1 MKAGVSLARL
11 LLLLHCSCCWASSRE
26 PHGTA
31 DSASV
36 QVAPTAV
43 EVQVDQ
49 ADVART
55 FEPVTTINHTTAVLP
70 TSTPPLAPFST
81 TIPPDPDAQTV
92 ATTPDDVHVSQEPVP
107 HHATTADS
115 SLPPSP
121 TAGSSTPSTAPA
133 VAQETPDVAATSS
146 EKPAPTSPTTAANPT
161 APSVDPSSQS
171 TTPPSADAPPVVSS
185 ATSSVTT
192 TPNDETTA
200 SRIISTEGEAT
211 VSSSTSTTS
220 STTSTT
226 ATTAVASTTEEASS
240 VPPIAAQTG
249 VASDETVEAP
259 EFLSF
264 NEWKDK
270 YVIVAADASAAAA
283 RRSKKTA
290 QRARQDA
297 QGGQASFDGDGADF
311 GSLFAS
317 EEASGMGDNRAK
329 DPGPGTSNGAAGPKT
344 EERGSH
350 KPRPVA
356 TGSGGKSDNALN
368 VTLIQPLPNVGT
380 GEASDPL
387 LLLKDRSN
395 YAAFECAAM
404 VHRSSRQS
412 KGASSILVEKKD
424 RYMLTPCSADPKFV
438 EVELCDEIQI
448 DAIVLA
454 NFELFSSMFKYFE
467 MTCSVDYPGRPET
480 WHNLGTFRARN
491 ARGIQVFRPNPVPN
505 FCRYVRINFLTHY
518 GSEYYCP
525 VSLLRVYGYTQLDAH
540 RESERKKAELEAALA
555 SALEEGDAEEE
566 EEEDMAPSQSVSELP
581 ASHEASA
588 SPAPDVDSATKQV
601 ENATMSDRDTAST
614 KHLIPDGPPSATS
627 GDKPTDA
634 PSNTVSADTSENGKR
649 LSGSVNKTEPT
660 STVDSA
666 AVAASSAPTRGEPNS
681 NGSTTESASASLDE
695 ITLQTPT
702 STPGTATSI
711 DTQYSSSSADPIHPS
726 PSVPAGPLQVSD
738 ANATEPTRPSTSEA
752 FAASSTSEVNATTT
766 TPSESANAM
775 DPTASSPPAASTT
788 ASAPRPPASE
798 PPIVTVRHAPRNETI
813 RPMPPLP
820 QITPPQPQPGESI
833 YTTIM
838 KRLTILEQNQTIA
851 MHYIEAQSTMLREA
865 FLRVERRLKDV
876 EGMHQRQEQSFRLI
890 LSELDKQRLDIE
902 SERLSLTAQV
912 AVLAQEVRLE
922 KRLSIA
928 ELFGLLALVVFVVAT
943 RGSPTAPL
951 MHLTSSQVLRRAA
964 AQADARKVELAR
976 REGADQHRRFD
987 AWEEMVTGTE
997 RDRERTRKASA
1008 TRNAIAGLGRAPSG
1022 KRAPIS
1028 SKTAPRRNYA
1038 TTSASRTPVL
1048 RANRA
1053 WSPPVRHSS
1062 APPDE
1067 IFPDFVINGD
1077 GPTTT
1082 RPLQRRGSRK
1092 SNGGY
1097 GSFGLGVFPNG
1108 IDTNQSARA
1117 SSPLQYS
1124 TLRRRG
1130 SVELSDGML
1139 SDDQFSTT
1147 TSASEPMHHPVGLY
1161 SAHATDEADDERGS
1175 RHSDDE
1181 AEETLLSPLPITNR
1195 PKTLI
1200 PTSPSPAAVSTSRAS
1215 PPRKLGPPPSPR
1227 RHSSLLIPFPLVD
1240 DAPNPL
1246 APTVGFSPSL
1256 ADRTRWNS
1264 EGGPFVFLLLLPP
1277 LRDRA
1282 LFASPS
1288 SQPMAPHAKGFSATR
1303 LYIGNLSPSVDEYTL
1318 MQLCSKHGKIQQL
1331 DYLFHKSG
1339 PLRGKPRGYAFVE
1352 FSTRDVRTAALLR
1365 LGGSLREALRAMVAM
1380 DDQLVRGRKISVT
1393 AASEQQTYDD
1403 ATSSAGRGRG
1413 AGRASDPTRPT
1424 AISLL
1429 KSQSSGGGSTNK
1441 KIAALEAKLAALR
1454 KEKPKEGTTAKSKA
1468 GTSETKKVESSTAA
1482 VVDGDTFLGA
1492 IEKEMQVEPSE
1503 AGGKEGPSKTPSTL
1517 P

>member
-1 MKAGVSLARL
+1 MKAGVSLAWL
-11 LLLLHCSCCWASSRE
+11 FLLLHCSCSWASSGE

-31 DSASV
+31 DAASASSRAV
-36 QVAPTAV
+36 GSVEVAPTATEV
-43 EVQVDQ
+43 EVDVE
-49 ADVART
+49 VARAV
-55 FEPVTTINHTTAVLP
+55 EPVSTIDRTIAVRA
-70 TSTPPLAPFST
+70 TSTPPLAPST
-81 TIPPDPDAQTV
+81 SSTSNTDAQTV
-92 ATTPDDVHVSQEPVP
+92 ATILDDPHVSQEPVQHP
-107 HHATTADS
+107 ATTTDS
-115 SLPPSP
+115 PPPLSSN
-121 TAGSSTPSTAPA
+121 AGSSMPATAT
-133 VAQETPDVAATSS
+133 VAQETPDAV
-146 EKPAPTSPTTAANPT
+146 APTSDTPDPTTATTPATPI
-161 APSVDPSSQS
+161 APSDAQPSPADPDLVHPI
-171 TTPPSADAPPVVSS
+171 PPPPATDVPVISS
-185 ATSSVTT
+185 APSSVTN
-192 TPNDETTA
+192 PPDHDPSA
-200 SRIISTEGEAT
+200 SKSIAAEGEAT
-211 VSSSTSTTS
+211 VSSATPITSTT
-220 STTSTT
+220 TT
-226 ATTAVASTTEEASS
+226 AAAAASATEEASNMPPLAAETT
-240 VPPIAAQTG
+240 VP
-249 VASDETVEAP
+249 SDETAEAP

-270 YVIVAADASAAAA
+270 YVVVAADASAAAA

-297 QGGQASFDGDGADF
+297 QGGHASFDGDGADL

-317 EEASGMGDNRAK
+317 EEASVTGDDRAK
-329 DPGPGTSNGAAGPKT
+329 EQGAGASNGAARPNT
-344 EERGSH
+344 DDAGSH
-350 KPRPVA
+350 KPRQAAP
-356 TGSGGKSDNALN
+356 GSVGKNDNAFN
-368 VTLIQPLPNVGT
+368 VSLIQPLPNVGT
-380 GEASDPL
+380 GEPSDPL

-555 SALEEGDAEEE
+555 SALEEGDAEEDE
-566 EEEDMAPSQSVSELP
+566 EEELVPSPSASESSILL
-581 ASHEASA
+581 EASA
-588 SPAPDVDSATKQV
+588 SAAAGVDSATKQV
-601 ENATMSDRDTAST
+601 ENETLPGGDRVPKKPLITTAHPT
-614 KHLIPDGPPSATS
+614 ATS
-627 GDKPTDA
+627 GDTPTNA
-634 PSNTVSADTSENGKR
+634 PSITASITASENSQSLNG
-649 LSGSVNKTEPT
+649 TEPT
-660 STVDSA
+660 STVHSA
-666 AVAASSAPTRGEPNS
+666 AIASSSPSRGDE
-681 NGSTTESASASLDE
+681 STPPHPSGNTTIVSSDSLDGA
-695 ITLQTPT
+695 IAQTPT
-702 STPGTATSI
+702 LATGTATSVYK
-711 DTQYSSSSADPIHPS
+711 QSSTSTPVSSIIF
-726 PSVPAGPLQVSD
+726 PSVPSGSPLAS
-738 ANATEPTRPSTSEA
+738 ASNSTEPSLLSPPEVSAAASISETSATTPTTSE
-752 FAASSTSEVNATTT
+752 SVTATT
-766 TPSESANAM
+766 P
-775 DPTASSPPAASTT
+775 PSSPPLEASAT

-798 PPIVTVRHAPRNETI
+798 PPIVTVRHVPRNETI
-813 RPMPPLP
+813 RTMPHLP

-902 SERLSLTAQV
+902 SERLSLIAQV
-912 AVLAQEVRLE
+912 AVLAQEVKLE
-922 KRLSIA
+922 KRLSIV

-943 RGSPTAPL
+943 RGSPTSPL

-964 AQADARKVELAR
+964 AQAEARKAELAR
-976 REGADQHRRFD
+976 REGADLHRRSD
-987 AWEEMVTGTE
+987 AWEVLAPGPE
-997 RDRERTRKASA
+997 RERERTRKASA
-1008 TRNAIAGLGRAPSG
+1008 TRNGMAGLGRAPLG

-1028 SKTAPRRNYA
+1028 IKTAPRRNHA
-1038 TTSASRTPVL
+1038 TASASRTPVL

-1067 IFPDFVINGD
+1067 IFPDFVINED
-1077 GPTTT
+1077 GPTTM
-1082 RPLQRRGSRK
+1082 RSLQRRGSRK

-1097 GSFGLGVFPNG
+1097 GNVGLGEARGLGVFPNG
-1108 IDTNQSARA
+1108 IVTSHSARA
-1117 SSPLQYS
+1117 SSPLQNS
-1124 TLRRRG
+1124 TARHRG
-1130 SVELSDGML
+1130 SVDLSDGML

-1147 TSASEPMHHPVGLY
+1147 TSASEPMHHPVGLH

-1175 RHSDDE
+1175 RYSDDDGQ
-1181 AEETLLSPLPITNR
+1181 ETLLSPLPIANKLT
-1195 PKTLI
+1195 PSMI
-1200 PTSPSPAAVSTSRAS
+1200 PNSPFLAAASTSRSSA
-1215 PPRKLGPPPSPR
+1215 PKKLARPPSP
-1227 RHSSLLIPFPLVD
+1227 LTLK
-1240 DAPNPL
+1240 AC
-1246 APTVGFSPSL
+1246 
-1256 ADRTRWNS
+1256 
-1264 EGGPFVFLLLLPP
+1264 
-1277 LRDRA
+1277 A
-1282 LFASPS
+1282 LFPS
-1288 SQPMAPHAKGFSATR
+1288 VAAMAPHAKGFSATR

-1339 PLRGKPRGYAFVE
+1339 PSRGKPRGYAFVE
-1352 FSTRDVRTAALLR
+1352 FSTRD
-1365 LGGSLREALRAMVAM
+1365 EALRAMVAM

-1393 AASEQQTYDD
+1393 AASQQQTYDD
-1403 ATSSAGRGRG
+1403 AGSSAGRGVGRG
-1413 AGRASDPTRPT
+1413 SDANRPT

-1429 KSQSSGGGSTNK
+1429 KSQNSGGGSTNK

-1454 KEKPKEGTTAKSKA
+1454 KEKPTTGTVASSKEATAEVEKGNSNTTPA
-1468 GTSETKKVESSTAA
+1468 
-1482 VVDGDTFLGA
+1482 VDGDAWLDA
-1492 IEKEMQVEPSE
+1492 IEKEVVASGE
-1503 AGGKEGPSKTPSTL
+1503 GGPSSSSNP
-1517 P
+1517 PQEGG

>member
-31 DSASV
+31 DNASV

-43 EVQVDQ
+43 EVQVNQ

-55 FEPVTTINHTTAVLP
+55 FEPVTTIDHTTAVLP
-70 TSTPPLAPFST
+70 TSTPPLAPSST
-81 TIPPDPDAQTV
+81 TISPDPEAQTA
-92 ATTPDDVHVSQEPVP
+92 ATTPDDVHVSHEPAP
-107 HHATTADS
+107 YHATTSDS
-115 SLPPSP
+115 SLPPSS
-121 TAGSSTPSTAPA
+121 TAGSSTPSTPPA
-133 VAQETPDVAATSS
+133 VTQETPDVAATSS
-146 EKPAPTSPTTAANPT
+146 EGPAPTPPTTAANPT
-161 APSVDPSSQS
+161 APSDAPSSPS
-171 TTPPSADAPPVVSS
+171 ATPPSATDATPVVSS

-192 TPNDETTA
+192 TPNDEATA
-200 SRIISTEGEAT
+200 SRITSTEGKAT

-220 STTSTT
+220 TTTSTT
-226 ATTAVASTTEEASS
+226 ATTAVASSTEEVSS
-240 VPPIAAQTG
+240 VPPIAAQTA
-249 VASDETVEAP
+249 VASDEAVEAP

-317 EEASGMGDNRAK
+317 EEASGMGDNRTK
-329 DPGPGTSNGAAGPKT
+329 DPGPGTSNGAAGPKA
-344 EERGSH
+344 EEAGSH
-350 KPRPVA
+350 KTRPVA
-356 TGSGGKSDNALN
+356 TGPGGKSDNALN

-380 GEASDPL
+380 GEPSDPL

-566 EEEDMAPSQSVSELP
+566 DEEDMCPSPSASELP

-588 SPAPDVDSATKQV
+588 SPAPIVDSATKQV
-601 ENATMSDRDTAST
+601 ENATISDRDTAST
-614 KHLIPDGPPSATS
+614 KASIPDGPPSAMS
-627 GDKPTDA
+627 GDKPMDA
-634 PSNTVSADTSENGKR
+634 PSTTANANTSENGKW
-649 LSGSVNKTEPT
+649 LNGTEPT
-660 STVDSA
+660 STADS
-666 AVAASSAPTRGEPNS
+666 AVAASSAPTRGDLNS

-695 ITLQTPT
+695 IILQTPI
-702 STPGTATSI
+702 SKPGTATSI
-711 DTQYSSSSADPIHPS
+711 DTQSSLSSADPIHPS
-726 PSVPAGPLQVSD
+726 LSVPAGPLQVSD
-738 ANATEPTRPSTSEA
+738 SNATEPTRPSTSEA
-752 FAASSTSEVNATTT
+752 SAASSTSGVDATTT

-798 PPIVTVRHAPRNETI
+798 PPIGTVRHAPRNETI

-902 SERLSLTAQV
+902 SERLSLSAQV
-912 AVLAQEVRLE
+912 AVQAQELRLE

-928 ELFGLLALVVFVVAT
+928 ELFGLLSLVVFVVAT

-964 AQADARKVELAR
+964 EQADARKVELAR
-976 REGADQHRRFD
+976 REGAAQHRPFD

-1082 RPLQRRGSRK
+1082 RSLQRRGSRK
-1092 SNGGY
+1092 SNGAY
-1097 GSFGLGVFPNG
+1097 GSVGLGVSPDG
-1108 IDTNQSARA
+1108 IDANQSARA

-1130 SVELSDGML
+1130 SVVLSDEML

-1181 AEETLLSPLPITNR
+1181 SEETLLSPLPITNR
-1195 PKTLI
+1195 PTTSVPI
-1200 PTSPSPAAVSTSRAS
+1200 SPSPAAVSTSRAS

-1227 RHSSLLIPFPLVD
+1227 RRSSPLIPFPSVD
-1240 DAPNPL
+1240 DAPDPL
-1246 APTVGFSPSL
+1246 APTSRLPSP
-1256 ADRTRWNS
+1256 
-1264 EGGPFVFLLLLPP
+1264 PP
-1277 LRDRA
+1277 EPA
-1282 LFASPS
+1282 PPKVVPTPS
-1288 SQPMAPHAKGFSATR
+1288 SNVASTELKPSPTEV
-1303 LYIGNLSPSVDEYTL
+1303 LS
-1318 MQLCSKHGKIQQL
+1318 
-1331 DYLFHKSG
+1331 
-1339 PLRGKPRGYAFVE
+1339 
-1352 FSTRDVRTAALLR
+1352 
-1365 LGGSLREALRAMVAM
+1365 
-1380 DDQLVRGRKISVT
+1380 
-1393 AASEQQTYDD
+1393 
-1403 ATSSAGRGRG
+1403 
-1413 AGRASDPTRPT
+1413 
-1424 AISLL
+1424 
-1429 KSQSSGGGSTNK
+1429 
-1441 KIAALEAKLAALR
+1441 
-1454 KEKPKEGTTAKSKA
+1454 
-1468 GTSETKKVESSTAA
+1468 
-1482 VVDGDTFLGA
+1482 
-1492 IEKEMQVEPSE
+1492 
-1503 AGGKEGPSKTPSTL
+1503 
-1517 P
+1517 